1 MERYC
6 GSLVRAVK
14 SRVKP
19 YIALGRRILH
29 QSQIDQIKL
38 QYGLEDILDLSD
50 SISDVSSQEHM
61 YPECRLPCLRPM
73 GHPC

>member
-1 MERYC
+1 MYA
-6 GSLVRAVK
+6 GAYTA
-14 SRVKP
+14 SRDWCVKP
-19 YIALGRRILH
+19 YIALGWRILH

-50 SISDVSSQEHM
+50 SISDVSSQEHV
-61 YPECRLPCLRPM
+61 YPECRLHCLRPV